1 MNKQLALSVVLGV
14 IVFGFGFSDSALAV
28 AGEPIAGVDV
38 NLGSNGGL
46 MASSDFG
53 VDSVGTLPTSPF
65 YFFKEWKRGITRL
78 FTFDS
83 IAKAQLELNIT
94 NQIAAEV
101 LEVAKTSSTVNYTG
115 LERALQNF
123 TNAQERLNDR
133 LTAISADPGDA
144 GLAKFLNDVDAK
156 TALHAAF
163 LQQLDADT
171 APGTAGIR
179 AEGVVELVGDV
190 MRKANE
196 NTLKTFTATVSRGT
210 GGETPTGS
218 VNFLLKKA
226 ADRIESATAA
236 IEEANNALMG
246 VSTTRGIWQPSTNDG
261 AGQNVTVPKQTQGTT
276 FGEKARAGESDI
288 FDRWGNSI
296 AKAKS
301 HLSDAK
307 KAFAEEKYGEAYG
320 LARSAEAMVSG
331 IRVAVGDINGD
342 GRTDETA
349 PVSPTVTPKPS
360 KTVTPKVQPENRGA
374 NGSTPGAHLNGAI
387 SIEAET
393 STSTSDSTSSENGG
407 SPKATSTE
415 KAETPQSA
423 GSSAD
428 PASNYDRN
436 N

>member
-14 IVFGFGFSDSALAV
+14 IVFGLGFSSTVQAANDFAQ
-28 AGEPIAGVDV
+28 GETIVH
-38 NLGSNGGL
+38 LTT

-226 ADRIESATAA
+226 ADRTESATAA

-320 LARSAEAMVSG
+320 LARSAEAVVSAVR
-331 IRVAVGDINGD
+331 IAVGDINGD